1 MKVVIIGSGYVGLVA
16 GTCFAELGH
25 QIVCVDN
32 DLKKVTA
39 LKNGVIPIYEPGLE
53 DLVKSNVAAGRLDF
67 TENLGL
73 ALEGADAAFIAVGTP
88 PRVTDGHADMKYVYA
103 VANAIAEKA
112 TGDLVV
118 VDKSTVPVGT
128 GDEVERILR
137 SAGRNFRFSVVSN
150 PEFLREGVAIDDFM
164 KPDRIVIGSE
174 DAWAKSVISD
184 VYGVPGFEGVPVL
197 HTSRRSAELLKYAS
211 NAFLAMKITF
221 INEIADLCE
230 AVGGDIRDVADGI
243 GLDSRIGR
251 KFLNAGPGY
260 GGSCFPKDT
269 LAISKTARDYRVQ
282 LRSVE
287 TVIQVN
293 DNRKRAMALRVLD
306 ACNGSVRGKTIA
318 ILGLAFKA
326 DTDDMRDSPAIPLV
340 QALQDFGA
348 KVRAYDPQ
356 AMANAAKLFTD
367 VEFCDD
373 AYHAASGA
381 DVVVTLTE
389 WAEFRDINLSRLR
402 LAVRAP
408 LLVDFRNLYSEAA
421 VKKEGFEYWCIGRRS
436 DAQPDL
442 SQSLAAESASGT
454 LLDQTANGPADRR
467 PAATLVTSRV

>member
-1 MKVVIIGSGYVGLVA
+1 MKIAIIGTGYVGLVA

-25 QIVCVDN
+25 QVVCVDN
-32 DLKKVTA
+32 DEAKLAA
-39 LKNGVIPIYEPGLE
+39 LKGGVIPIYEPGLE
-53 DLVKSNVAAGRLDF
+53 DLVKRNVAAGRLDF
-67 TENLGL
+67 TGEL
-73 ALEGADAAFIAVGTP
+73 AFALDGTEAAFIAVGTP

-103 VANAIAEKA
+103 VARAIAEKA
-112 TGDLVV
+112 SGDLVV
-118 VDKSTVPVGT
+118 IDKSTVPVGT

-137 SAGRNFRFSVVSN
+137 SNGGGHRFSVVSN
-150 PEFLREGVAIDDFM
+150 PEFLREGVAIDDFL
-164 KPDRIVIGSE
+164 KPDRIVIGAE
-174 DAWAKSVISD
+174 DDWARDVVSR
-184 VYGVPGFEGVPVL
+184 VYGVDGFAGAPIL
-197 HTSRRSAELLKYAS
+197 RTSRRSAELLKYAS

-282 LRSVE
+282 LRTVE

-293 DNRKRAMALRVLD
+293 ENRKRAMALRVLD
-306 ACNGSVRGKTIA
+306 ACNGVVRGKTIA

-348 KVRAYDPQ
+348 TVRAYDPQ
-356 AMANAAKLFTD
+356 AMANARRIFTD
-367 VEFCDD
+367 VRFCGD
-373 AYHAASGA
+373 AYEAATGA
-381 DVVVTLTE
+381 DAVVALTE
-389 WAEFRDINLSRLR
+389 WAEFRDLDLARLR
-402 LAVRAP
+402 RLVRSP
-408 LLVDFRNLYSEAA
+408 LLIDFRNLYSEADA
-421 VKKEGFEYWCIGRRS
+421 RRDGFEYWCIGRRS
-436 DAQPDL
+436 DVEPDL
-442 SQSLAAESASGT
+442 SSSLAAE
-454 LLDQTANGPADRR
+454 
-467 PAATLVTSRV
+467 

>member
-1 MKVVIIGSGYVGLVA
+1 MKVAIIGSGYVGLVA

-25 QIVCVDN
+25 QVVCVDN
-32 DLKKVTA
+32 DERKVTA
-39 LKNGVIPIYEPGLE
+39 LKSGMIPIYEPGLE
-53 DLVKSNVAAGRLDF
+53 DLVKSNVAAGHLDF
-67 TENLGL
+67 TEDL
-73 ALEGADAAFIAVGTP
+73 AFALDGADAAFIAVGTP

-112 TGDLVV
+112 SGDLVV

-137 SAGRNFRFSVVSN
+137 STGGNFRFSVVSN
-150 PEFLREGVAIDDFM
+150 PEFLREGVAIDDFL

-174 DAWAKSVISD
+174 DEWAKSVISK
-184 VYGVPGFEGVPVL
+184 VYGVDGFKGVPVL

-230 AVGGDIRDVADGI
+230 AVGGDIRDVANGI

-282 LRSVE
+282 LRTVE
-287 TVIQVN
+287 AVIQVN
-293 DNRKRAMALRVLD
+293 ENRKRAMALRVLD
-306 ACNGSVRGKTIA
+306 ACNGVVRGKTIA
-318 ILGLAFKA
+318 VLGLAFKA

-348 KVRAYDPQ
+348 HVRAYDPQ
-356 AMANAAKLFTD
+356 AMANAGRIFSD
-367 VEFCDD
+367 VQFCGD
-373 AYHAASGA
+373 AYDAAAGA
-381 DVVVTLTE
+381 DAVVTVTE
-389 WAEFRDINLSRLR
+389 WSEFKDLNLQKLR
-402 LAVRAP
+402 KVMRSP
-408 LLVDFRNLYSEAA
+408 LLIDFRNLYSLED
-421 VKKEGFEYWCIGRRS
+421 VKKDGFEYWSIGRQTDVR
-436 DAQPDL
+436 PDL
-442 SQSLAAESASGT
+442 GQSLAAE
-454 LLDQTANGPADRR
+454 
-467 PAATLVTSRV
+467 

>member
-1 MKVVIIGSGYVGLVA
+1 MKVAIIGSGYVGLVA

-25 QIVCVDN
+25 RVVCVDN
-32 DLKKVTA
+32 DERKVTA
-39 LKNGVIPIYEPGLE
+39 LKSGVIPIYEPGLE

-67 TENLGL
+67 TEDL
-73 ALEGADAAFIAVGTP
+73 AFALDGTDAAFIAVGTP

-103 VANAIAEKA
+103 VAHAIAEKA
-112 TGDLVV
+112 SGDLVV

-137 SAGRNFRFSVVSN
+137 SAGRSFRFSVVSN
-150 PEFLREGVAIDDFM
+150 PEFLREGVAIDDFL

-174 DAWAKSVISD
+174 DDWAKGVISK
-184 VYGVPGFEGVPVL
+184 VYGADGFKGAPIL

-282 LRSVE
+282 LRTVE

-326 DTDDMRDSPAIPLV
+326 DTDDMRDSPAIPV
-340 QALQDFGA
+340 IQALQDFGA
-348 KVRAYDPQ
+348 QVRAYDPQ
-356 AMANAAKLFTD
+356 AMANAGKLFTD
-367 VEFCDD
+367 VAFCRD
-373 AYHAASGA
+373 AYDAATDA
-381 DVVVTLTE
+381 DAVVTLTE
-389 WAEFRDINLSRLR
+389 WTEFRDMNLTRLR
-402 LAVRAP
+402 QVMRSP
-408 LLVDFRNLYSEAA
+408 LLVDFRNLYSEDD
-421 VKKEGFEYWCIGRRS
+421 VRRDGFEYWSIGRRS
-436 DAQPDL
+436 EAEPDPA
-442 SQSLAAESASGT
+442 QSLAAE
-454 LLDQTANGPADRR
+454 
-467 PAATLVTSRV
+467 

>member
-1 MKVVIIGSGYVGLVA
+1 MKVAIIGSGYVGLVA

-25 QIVCVDN
+25 QVVCVDN
-32 DLKKVTA
+32 DARKVMA
-39 LKNGVIPIYEPGLE
+39 LKGGVIPIYEPGLE

-67 TENLGL
+67 TEDL
-73 ALEGADAAFIAVGTP
+73 ALALDGTDAAFIAVGTP

-103 VANAIAEKA
+103 VAHAIAEKA

-137 SAGRNFRFSVVSN
+137 SAGRSFRFSVVSN
-150 PEFLREGVAIDDFM
+150 PEFLREGVAIDDFL
-164 KPDRIVIGSE
+164 KPDRIVIGAE
-174 DAWAKSVISD
+174 DDWARSVISE
-184 VYGVPGFEGVPVL
+184 VYGVEGFKGVPIL
-197 HTSRRSAELLKYAS
+197 HTARRSAELLKYAS

-282 LRSVE
+282 LRTVE

-293 DNRKRAMALRVLD
+293 ENRKRAMALRILD

-326 DTDDMRDSPAIPLV
+326 DTDDMRDSPSIPV
-340 QALQDFGA
+340 IQALQDFGA
-348 KVRAYDPQ
+348 NVRAYDPQ
-356 AMANAAKLFTD
+356 AMTNAGKLFTD
-367 VEFCDD
+367 VAFCTD
-373 AYHAASGA
+373 AYDAASGA
-381 DVVVTLTE
+381 DAVVTMTE
-389 WAEFRDINLSRLR
+389 WSEFRELNLTRLR
-402 LAVRAP
+402 KLMRSP
-408 LLVDFRNLYSEAA
+408 LLIDFRNLYSETA
-421 VKKEGFEYWCIGRRS
+421 VKHDGFEYWSIGRRNH
-436 DAQPDL
+436 AEPDL
-442 SQSLAAESASGT
+442 SQSLAAE
-454 LLDQTANGPADRR
+454 
-467 PAATLVTSRV
+467 

>member
-1 MKVVIIGSGYVGLVA
+1 MKVAIIGSGYVGLVA

-25 QIVCVDN
+25 QVVCVDN
-32 DLKKVTA
+32 DERKVTA
-39 LKNGVIPIYEPGLE
+39 LKSGMIPIYEPGLE
-53 DLVKSNVAAGRLDF
+53 DLVKSNVAAGHLDF
-67 TENLGL
+67 TEDL
-73 ALEGADAAFIAVGTP
+73 AFALDGADAAFIAVGTP

-112 TGDLVV
+112 SGDLVV

-137 SAGRNFRFSVVSN
+137 STGGNFRFSVVSN
-150 PEFLREGVAIDDFM
+150 PEFLREGVAIDDFL

-174 DAWAKSVISD
+174 DEWAKSVISK
-184 VYGVPGFEGVPVL
+184 VYGVDGFKGVPVL

-230 AVGGDIRDVADGI
+230 AVGGDIRDVANGI

-282 LRSVE
+282 LRTVE
-287 TVIQVN
+287 AVIQVN
-293 DNRKRAMALRVLD
+293 ENRKRAMALRVLD
-306 ACNGSVRGKTIA
+306 ACNGVVRGKTIA
-318 ILGLAFKA
+318 VLGLAFKA

-348 KVRAYDPQ
+348 HVRAYDPQ
-356 AMANAAKLFTD
+356 AMANAGKIFTD
-367 VEFCDD
+367 VQFCAD
-373 AYHAASGA
+373 AYDAAAGA
-381 DVVVTLTE
+381 DAVVTVTE
-389 WAEFRDINLSRLR
+389 WTEFSDLNLQKLR
-402 LAVRAP
+402 KVMRSP
-408 LLVDFRNLYSEAA
+408 LLIDFRNLYSLDD
-421 VKKEGFEYWCIGRRS
+421 VKKDGFEYWSIGRQTDTR
-436 DAQPDL
+436 PDL
-442 SQSLAAESASGT
+442 GQSLAAE
-454 LLDQTANGPADRR
+454 
-467 PAATLVTSRV
+467 

>member
-1 MKVVIIGSGYVGLVA
+1 MKVAIIGSGYVGLVA

-25 QIVCVDN
+25 QVVCVDN
-32 DLKKVTA
+32 DERKVTA
-39 LKNGVIPIYEPGLE
+39 LKSGVIPIYEPGLE

-67 TENLGL
+67 TEEL
-73 ALEGADAAFIAVGTP
+73 AFALAGADAAFIAVGTP

-112 TGDLVV
+112 SGDLVV

-137 SAGRNFRFSVVSN
+137 SKGGNFRFSVVSN
-150 PEFLREGVAIDDFM
+150 PEFLREGVAIDDFL

-174 DAWAKSVISD
+174 DEWAKSVISK
-184 VYGVPGFEGVPVL
+184 VYGVDGFKDVPVL

-230 AVGGDIRDVADGI
+230 AVGGDIRDVANGI

-282 LRSVE
+282 LRTVE
-287 TVIQVN
+287 AVIQVN
-293 DNRKRAMALRVLD
+293 ENRKRAMALRVLD
-306 ACNGSVRGKTIA
+306 ACNGAVRGKTIA

-326 DTDDMRDSPAIPLV
+326 DTDDMRDSPSIPLV

-348 KVRAYDPQ
+348 HVRAYDPQ
-356 AMANAAKLFTD
+356 AMANAGKIFTD
-367 VEFCDD
+367 VKFCAD
-373 AYHAASGA
+373 AYDAASGA
-381 DVVVTLTE
+381 DAVVTVTE
-389 WAEFRDINLSRLR
+389 WTEFKDVNLKKLR
-402 LAVRAP
+402 KVMRSP
-408 LLVDFRNLYSEAA
+408 LLIDFRNLYSIDD
-421 VKKEGFEYWCIGRRS
+421 VRKDGFEYWSIGRQTDSR
-436 DAQPDL
+436 PDL
-442 SQSLAAESASGT
+442 SQSLAAE
-454 LLDQTANGPADRR
+454 
-467 PAATLVTSRV
+467 

>member
-1 MKVVIIGSGYVGLVA
+1 MKVAIIGSGYVGLVA

-25 QIVCVDN
+25 QVVCVDN
-32 DLKKVTA
+32 DERKVTA
-39 LKNGVIPIYEPGLE
+39 LKSGMIPIYEPGLE
-53 DLVKSNVAAGRLDF
+53 DLVKSNVAAGHLDF
-67 TENLGL
+67 TEDL
-73 ALEGADAAFIAVGTP
+73 AFALDGADAAFIAVGTP

-112 TGDLVV
+112 SGDLVV

-137 SAGRNFRFSVVSN
+137 STGGNFRFSVVSN
-150 PEFLREGVAIDDFM
+150 PEFLREGVAIDDFLN
-164 KPDRIVIGSE
+164 PDRIVIGSE
-174 DAWAKSVISD
+174 DEWAKSVISK
-184 VYGVPGFEGVPVL
+184 VYGVDGFMGVPVL

-230 AVGGDIRDVADGI
+230 AVGGDIRDVANGI

-282 LRSVE
+282 LRTVE

-293 DNRKRAMALRVLD
+293 ENRKRAMALRVLD
-306 ACNGSVRGKTIA
+306 ACNGVVRGKTIA

-348 KVRAYDPQ
+348 HIRAYDPQ
-356 AMANAAKLFTD
+356 AMTNAGKILTD
-367 VEFCDD
+367 VEFCKD
-373 AYHAASGA
+373 AYDAATGA
-381 DVVVTLTE
+381 DAVVTATE
-389 WAEFRDINLSRLR
+389 WTEFKELNLPKLR
-402 LAVRAP
+402 KVMRSP
-408 LLVDFRNLYSEAA
+408 LLIDFRNLYSVDD
-421 VKKEGFEYWCIGRRS
+421 VKNDGFEYWSIGRRT
-436 DAQPDL
+436 DAEPNL
-442 SQSLAAESASGT
+442 SQSLAAE
-454 LLDQTANGPADRR
+454 
-467 PAATLVTSRV
+467 